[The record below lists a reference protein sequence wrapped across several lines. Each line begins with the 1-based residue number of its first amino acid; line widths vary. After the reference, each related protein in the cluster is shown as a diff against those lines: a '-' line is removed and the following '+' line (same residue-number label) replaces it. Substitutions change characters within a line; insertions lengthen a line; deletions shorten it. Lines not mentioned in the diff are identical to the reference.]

1 MDEYSV
7 HLMPKALRDLDEI
20 YSYIAKNLMEPA
32 TAATM
37 IDGLEKGI
45 LSLNLMPARCAMR
58 RVGAY
63 ANKGYRQLQI
73 ENYTVVFRID
83 EGQKRVLIVTV
94 RYSHSRF

>member
-32 TAATM
+32 VAENL
-37 IDGLEKGI
+37 INRLETGI

-83 EGQKRVLIVTV
+83 ERQKRVLIVTV